1 MRPRGEIRAALA
13 SAAEAY
19 ARAHVDEH
27 GRPCGLTWRQLARL
41 ACVGF
46 DLAKAT
52 VKNMATAGEL
62 VPVGEVR
69 EPGSRRAMVAY
80 VPSALM
86 PVNAGGVAV

>member
-46 DLAKAT
+46 DL
-52 VKNMATAGEL
+52 L
-62 VPVGEVR
+62 PVVHKLLAQGQQTT
-69 EPGSRRAMVAY
+69 P
-80 VPSALM
+80 
-86 PVNAGGVAV
+86 